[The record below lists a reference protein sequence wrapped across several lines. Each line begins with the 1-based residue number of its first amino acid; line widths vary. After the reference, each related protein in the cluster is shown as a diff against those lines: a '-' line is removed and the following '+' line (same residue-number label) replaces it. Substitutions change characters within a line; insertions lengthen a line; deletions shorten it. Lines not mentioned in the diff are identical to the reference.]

1 MPAPQ
6 SFNKIKLT
14 TSNNSE
20 YDIMLSEVSGQ
31 LYIDDDP
38 ISLQNNVFSLKKV
51 TSTSYTQESDY
62 THFLYDDDTA
72 GGEISVTLL
81 DPSDHQLLSQHK
93 KIGNT
98 ANIVISTP
106 SGVTIDGQSSYT
118 LDIQNEAIGV
128 YTDGSNY
135 FIQ

>member
-1 MPAPQ
+1 MAVAQ

-31 LYIDDDP
+31 LYVGDNP
-38 ISLQNNVFSLKKV
+38 ISLQNNVFSLQTV
-51 TSTSYTQESDY
+51 TGVSYTQESQY

-72 GGEISVTLL
+72 GAEITATLL
-81 DPSDHQLLSQHK
+81 DPADHKLISQHK

-118 LDIQNEAIGV
+118 LDIQNEAIGI

>member
-31 LYIDDDP
+31 LYIDDNP

-72 GGEISVTLL
+72 ASEISVTLL
-81 DPSDHQLLSQHK
+81 SPASHNLLSQHK
-93 KIGNT
+93 KIGST
-98 ANIVISTP
+98 ANIVINAPNGS
-106 SGVTIDGQSSYT
+106 TIDGNSSYT
-118 LDIQNEAIGV
+118 LDVKNEAIGL
-128 YTDGSNY
+128 YTDGTNY

>member
-31 LYIDDDP
+31 LYIDDNP

-72 GGEISVTLL
+72 SGEISVTLL

-106 SGVTIDGQSSYT
+106 SGVAIDGQSSYT
-118 LDIQNEAIGV
+118 LDIQNEAIGI

>member
-1 MPAPQ
+1 MPVAQ
-6 SFNKIKLT
+6 SFNKILLT
-14 TSNNSE
+14 TSNTVENN
-20 YDIMLSEVSGQ
+20 ILLSEVSGQ
-31 LYIDDDP
+31 LYIDDKP
-38 ISLQNNVFSLKKV
+38 ISLQNNVFSLQTV
-51 TSTSYTQESDY
+51 TGASYTQESQY

-72 GGEISVTLL
+72 GAEITVTLL
-81 DPSDHQLLSQHK
+81 DPADHKLLSQHK